1 VSTAHQKLA
10 VVIVLVSLGGTM
22 WAGYSAYHSR
32 LGGRLLFF
40 GWVAL
45 AAIAAQALLGII
57 LGISGSRP
65 ADGLHFV
72 FGPATLVA
80 LPLAARAARGREPQR
95 AALILAVGWFI
106 TLVLSL
112 RAVGTGGFLA

>member
-1 VSTAHQKLA
+1 VATAHQKLA
-10 VVIVLVSLGGTM
+10 VVIVLASLGGSM
-22 WAGYSAYHSR
+22 WAAYSAYHSR

-45 AAIAAQALLGII
+45 AAIAAQALLGIT
-57 LGISGSRP
+57 LEVSGSRP

-72 FGPATLVA
+72 FGPATLLA
-80 LPLAARAARGREPQR
+80 LPIAARAARGREPR
-95 AALILAVGWFI
+95 PAALILGAGWFI